1 MPGPIPQC
9 RHRRDGKLQRLYHP
23 AITFRVNKA
32 LPAYTAPAGLTAQYD
47 QTLAEIA
54 LPGGWSW
61 MEGSTPVGD
70 PAAAAKTFLA
80 RFTPITS
87 SGRTLKEAG
96 LTQKDST
103 LFSADGTLEWV
114 DDGGVPLPETTVVE
128 ANRTYRWRFTPADD
142 NYTPLTGEI
151 ERYHWTAPDVG
162 ITPPVYPVNTPE
174 QGENGSISSD

>member
-1 MPGPIPQC
+1 
-9 RHRRDGKLQRLYHP
+9 
-23 AITFRVNKA
+23 
-32 LPAYTAPAGLTAQYD
+32 
-47 QTLAEIA
+47 
-54 LPGGWSW
+54 

-103 LFSADGTLEWV
+103 LFPADGTLAWV

-128 ANRTYRWRFTPADD
+128 ANRTYRWRFIPADD
-142 NYTPLTGEI
+142 NYTP
-151 ERYHWTAPDVG
+151 
-162 ITPPVYPVNTPE
+162 
-174 QGENGSISSD
+174 